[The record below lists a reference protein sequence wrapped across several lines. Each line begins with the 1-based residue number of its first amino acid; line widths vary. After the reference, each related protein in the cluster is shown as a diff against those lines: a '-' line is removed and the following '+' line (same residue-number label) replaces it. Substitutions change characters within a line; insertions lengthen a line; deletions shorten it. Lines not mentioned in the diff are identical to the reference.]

1 MWNVKICTGEQ
12 LKEILKNIWHAKEE
26 DFPPLQDVCDNMNND
41 PFLHYRKGSKYELIF
56 NLNLKN
62 AYRAKRKPFILDVKD
77 GYKRDDS
84 GIHRFF
90 GETQDWTLQ
99 NTAFQALQSF
109 KVKIVVYLIWILLF
123 QVNIRNIYLMLCT
136 YFKYLLITICTLSY
150 KRNNTNSMYIF
161 FFSRLTWLKMQKI

>member
-1 MWNVKICTGEQ
+1 M
-12 LKEILKNIWHAKEE
+12 KEILKNIWHAKEE

-56 NLNLKN
+56 NLDLKN
-62 AYRAKRKPFILDVKD
+62 AYRATRKPFILDVKD

-109 KVKIVVYLIWILLF
+109 KVKIVYLKYIHLVLTM
-123 QVNIRNIYLMLCT
+123 YLE
-136 YFKYLLITICTLSY
+136 S
-150 KRNNTNSMYIF
+150 
-161 FFSRLTWLKMQKI
+161 

>member
-1 MWNVKICTGEQ
+1 MSCGQVYSMYNVFIFIGEK
-12 LKEILKNIWHAKEE
+12 LKEILKNLWRAKEE
-26 DFPPLQDVCDNMNND
+26 DFSPMQDVCDNMNND

-56 NLNLKN
+56 NLDLKN
-62 AYRAKRKPFILDVKD
+62 AYRATRKPFILDVKD

-109 KVKIVVYLIWILLF
+109 KVKKVYLEYVHL
-123 QVNIRNIYLMLCT
+123 VP
-136 YFKYLLITICTLSY
+136 
-150 KRNNTNSMYIF
+150 
-161 FFSRLTWLKMQKI
+161 

>member
-1 MWNVKICTGEQ
+1 MKNVLIFTGEK
-12 LKEILKNIWHAKEE
+12 LKEILKNLWRAKEE

-56 NLNLKN
+56 NLDLKN
-62 AYRAKRKPFILDVKD
+62 AYRATRKPFILDVKD

-109 KVKIVVYLIWILLF
+109 KVKIVVYLI
-123 QVNIRNIYLMLCT
+123 
-136 YFKYLLITICTLSY
+136 
-150 KRNNTNSMYIF
+150 
-161 FFSRLTWLKMQKI
+161 